1 MEKLSYFLNSVLPK
15 KFLIWVISLILFLFG
30 FLDASQFTT
39 ITVGYIAANTIA
51 KYTPKAKA
59 FADKVNKNENH

>member
-1 MEKLSYFLNSVLPK
+1 MEKLSYVLNSVLPK
-15 KFLIWVISLILFLFG
+15 KFIIWVVTLILFLIG
-30 FLDASQFTT
+30 FLDAGQFTT

-59 FADKVNKNENH
+59 FADKTSKSESH

>member
-1 MEKLSYFLNSVLPK
+1 MEKLSYVLNSVLPK
-15 KFLIWVISLILFLFG
+15 KFLIWIISLILFLMG
-30 FLDASQFTT
+30 FLDAGQFTT

-59 FADKVNKNENH
+59 FAAKVKTDESH